1 MAGPGDGS
9 FALLAML
16 LYGRWH
22 EENLAAAISSMLGTR
37 RSGAKSKLEDAI
49 VSVVDAAVGQSE
61 RVMHCFAAVPVLV
74 AQYSL
79 VLFSHILDF
88 KNATGPRFGH

>member
-22 EENLAAAISSMLGTR
+22 EENLAAAISYMLRNRGC
-37 RSGAKSKLEDAI
+37 GAKCKLEDATM
-49 VSVVDAAVGQSE
+49 SVVNAAVG
-61 RVMHCFAAVPVLV
+61 
-74 AQYSL
+74 
-79 VLFSHILDF
+79 
-88 KNATGPRFGH
+88 